1 MAIVKSSNGPT
12 LIKNQGVFPLNSFT
26 LSVDFASEVV
36 IEAPVTA
43 VVLDGGVPQPSI
55 VVAPVISG
63 ANVSATITPE
73 QMTGLSKKDASLN
86 ILFNGEYVVQT
97 PLAKTFKG
105 SEPGAVT
112 SSYESPSL
120 GVFRVSFYHGAT
132 QAALTEADRIACE
145 AARDYIDDAMTAVND
160 RVPGFLDSFA
170 DVILAG
176 HDAAY
181 TTVFGALTDSDGVNG
196 GTIDEPNET
205 IEIGTGTSG
214 QNSYMRMDF
223 DMSST
228 ENLREND
235 LINVR
240 CVISQD
246 VDGAI
251 SGSVVGLR
259 LFTSDGVAV
268 PFSTVGPTLYDAETK
283 TFTLDGQFTVANI
296 LTTYYIEVYI
306 KAGAPNQSA
315 DVEIRWLD
323 VGINQDKYLY
333 EDAIDLVNQSVQG
346 YPSLARVI
354 ADGPIITDI
363 DMSGTTDVTAAWQ
376 AEINAAATS
385 SGKWLGRPGTPKIT
399 SSLLLG
405 SQVEIDLGGMDVNVA
420 IPTPTAPTAGSEAF
434 TIFTASPV
442 NIKNGKVRR
451 HASNPTYSPT
461 FCRFSA
467 SFVNVNSVFERLEL
481 INMPHTMYVDYCTDL
496 TIQDCN
502 FGGGQ
507 FEGLRAGF
515 TAPQFLT
522 GLKIRRCKFLNYLSS
537 SVQVASIGGF
547 VFEENEVYSTSAST
561 FTNRGLDLAP
571 AAGSAANKTVRIR
584 RNKFYNFREYGL
596 SLIVAAGQVTSDIMV
611 LYNVFDDRTPDAT
624 DASSR
629 PIHVA
634 GNAKNISAMTVAL
647 NHIWTKEIG
656 IWADN
661 ATVFKAQNNSIFKSN
676 VGGAYA
682 ASQGILGSNL
692 DYALGGNIID
702 PALAVATVPGSWASS
717 SAYTT
722 I

>member
-1 MAIVKSSNGPT
+1 MAIATSSNGPA
-12 LIKNQGVFPLNSFT
+12 LIENQGVFPLNPFT
-26 LSVDFASEVV
+26 LFVDFTSEVV

-43 VVLDGGVPQPSI
+43 VVLESGVPQPSI
-55 VVAPVISG
+55 VLSPVISG
-63 ANVSATITPE
+63 TGVSVTMTPL
-73 QMTGLSKKDASLN
+73 QMAGLSKKNASLN
-86 ILFNGEYVVQT
+86 ILFNGEYVIQT
-97 PLAKTFKG
+97 PLKKTFTG
-105 SEPGAVT
+105 SVPGTVT
-112 SSYESPSL
+112 SSYESASL

-145 AARDYIDDAMTAVND
+145 EARDYIDGIVVDLND
-160 RVPGFLDSFA
+160 RVPGFLDDFA
-170 DVILAG
+170 NVILAG
-176 HDAAY
+176 HEATY
-181 TTVFGALTDSDGVNG
+181 NTVFGSLSGSSGVNG
-196 GTIDEPNET
+196 GTIDIPNET
-205 IEIGTGTSG
+205 IHIDAGTSG
-214 QNSYMRMDF
+214 ENSYMRMDF

-228 ENLREND
+228 DNLRVND

-240 CVISQD
+240 CIISQS

-251 SGSVVGLR
+251 SGSVLGLR
-259 LFTSDGVAV
+259 LFTSTGVAV
-268 PFSTVGPTLYDAETK
+268 PFSTVGPTLYDAATK
-283 TFTLDGQFTVANI
+283 TFSISGQFTVANV
-296 LTTYYIEVYI
+296 LTTYYIEPYI
-306 KAGAPNQSA
+306 KSGAPNQSA
-315 DVEIRWLD
+315 GVDIRWLD
-323 VGINQDKYLY
+323 VGINQNKYLY
-333 EDAIDLVNQSVQG
+333 TDAIDLVNQVVQG
-346 YPSLARVI
+346 YPGVSRVI

-363 DMSGTTDVTAAWQ
+363 DLSGSVDVTAAWQ

-442 NIKNGKVRR
+442 VIKNGKVRR
-451 HASNPTYSPT
+451 NASNPTYSPT

-467 SFVNVNSVFERLEL
+467 SFTNVNSIFERLEL

-515 TAPQFLT
+515 TSPQFLT
-522 GLKIRRCKFLNYLSS
+522 GLKVRRCKFLNYLSS

-561 FTNRGLDLAP
+561 FTSRGLDLAP
-571 AAGSAANKTVRIR
+571 AAGSAANKSVRIR
-584 RNKFYNFREYGL
+584 RNKFLNFREYGL
-596 SLIVAAGQVTSDIMV
+596 SLIVPAGQVTSDIMV
-611 LYNVFDDRTPDAT
+611 LYNIFDDRTPDAT

-629 PIHVA
+629 PIYIA

-656 IWADN
+656 IRADN
-661 ATVFKAQNNSIFKSN
+661 VTNFKAQNNSIFKSN
-676 VGGAYA
+676 VGGVYA
-682 ASQGILGSNL
+682 ASQGMLGSNL

-702 PALAVATVPGSWASS
+702 PALAVATTPGSWASS